1 VNYAKARGLEEEP
14 SKVVKLMPA
23 DERIA
28 HYVKLGVRPHGVLTP
43 LDPQIGQLPK
53 APGILTS

>member
-23 DERIA
+23 GERIA
-28 HYVKLGVRPHGVLTP
+28 HYVNSGYVPMVF
-43 LDPQIGQLPK
+43 
-53 APGILTS
+53 